1 MPLQFIN
8 LCYLSIHTLQAA
20 VKLAE
25 NTMLSKYHPGV
36 FNKGIPNQWSCCNN
50 GTKNSIG
57 CCEASQTNE
66 NCSEKPTK
74 ISSKF
79 HTAHMDD
86 KRFSLSSPEYEDDDI
101 MPHVD
106 LPQQSSTS
114 TTSCLPMEIPGKHGG
129 DSSLS
134 TPHCSI
140 ERYSLISA
148 GIGEY

>member
-20 VKLAE
+20 VNMAE

-36 FNKGIPNQWSCCNN
+36 FNKGIPHQWSCCNN
-50 GTKNSIG
+50 GMKNSIG
-57 CCEASQTNE
+57 CCEASQTKE

-86 KRFSLSSPEYEDDDI
+86 KTLSLSLPECEDSDFT
-101 MPHVD
+101 PPVD
-106 LPQQSSTS
+106 LSYEPTTSSTS
-114 TTSCLPMEIPGKHGG
+114 CRQMEIPGKHGG
-129 DSSLS
+129 NS
-134 TPHCSI
+134 TPHLSI
-140 ERYSLISA
+140 KRYSLISA
-148 GIGEY
+148 GIGEYGN